1 MTVIGTLPALRV
13 SDTAYYGIL
22 QNYLV
27 DFMLMWLSLL
37 KAKLFEL
44 TFWFYKIEATDIVIA
59 HVHNFPI
66 HVSRAYA
73 EEILKPRSIDPVAK
87 LCLLLPLHL
96 R

>member
-44 TFWFYKIEATDIVIA
+44 TF
-59 HVHNFPI
+59 
-66 HVSRAYA
+66 
-73 EEILKPRSIDPVAK
+73 
-87 LCLLLPLHL
+87 
-96 R
+96 